1 MHPSVYFTGENTI
14 IVSQSTN
21 NMAIFLNIIKVKL
34 LMKSLKAIR
43 IIKSLNCN
51 LILCATE
58 FLKHRKMGHT
68 IIVVVK
74 RLSKG
79 LNE

>member
-1 MHPSVYFTGENTI
+1 
-14 IVSQSTN
+14 
-21 NMAIFLNIIKVKL
+21 
-34 LMKSLKAIR
+34 MKCLKEIGM
-43 IIKSLNCN
+43 IKSLNFN

-58 FLKHRKMGHT
+58 FLKHREMGHT

-74 RLSKG
+74 RLNKE

>member
-1 MHPSVYFTGENTI
+1 MGENTI

-21 NMAIFLNIIKVKL
+21 NIGNILIIKVKL

-43 IIKSLNCN
+43 MIKSLDCN

-58 FLKHRKMGHT
+58 FLKHQKMGHS
-68 IIVVVK
+68 IIVLVK
-74 RLSKG
+74 RLSKE

>member
-1 MHPSVYFTGENTI
+1 MAGSICALTGENTI

-21 NMAIFLNIIKVKL
+21 NMVIFLSLKL
-34 LMKSLKAIR
+34 KLVMKSLKSIR

-58 FLKHRKMGHT
+58 FLKHHKMGHT
-68 IIVVVK
+68 IIDVVK
-74 RLSKG
+74 KI
-79 LNE
+79 EQIIK

>member
-1 MHPSVYFTGENTI
+1 MGENTI

-21 NMAIFLNIIKVKL
+21 NMVIFLLLKL
-34 LMKSLKAIR
+34 NFFMKSLKAIR
-43 IIKSLNCN
+43 MIKSLNCN

-68 IIVVVK
+68 IIAAVK
-74 RLSKG
+74 KIEQRIK
-79 LNE
+79 